1 MAVTAMRRE
10 LWWRQRRCAIACSLV
25 NGRSILESLQSPV
38 IVLSD
43 MALGQTL
50 TVVDPKPERPQPLK
64 RRTDLPEGP
73 FKRYAIGRSRRCL
86 GPERLMVSG
95 SAKP

>member
-1 MAVTAMRRE
+1 MFTGEWAVYLA
-10 LWWRQRRCAIACSLV
+10 
-25 NGRSILESLQSPV
+25 ESLQSPV

-50 TVVDPKPERPQPLK
+50 TVVDPKPERPQALK

-73 FKRYAIGRSRRCL
+73 RN
-86 GPERLMVSG
+86 GPASP
-95 SAKP
+95 AYT